1 MSAREVVA
9 LLNEL
14 VTGFDEMT
22 EKYGMSAIAGLW
34 LWLSLYSVIC
44 NLGGSWQ
51 IQRLRLKPL
60 HLGGKLL

>member
-1 MSAREVVA
+1 MSAQEVVA

-34 LWLSLYSVIC
+34 YGWAYIPLSVIWVE
-44 NLGGSWQ
+44 LGKFKDYALNRC
-51 IQRLRLKPL
+51 I
-60 HLGGKLL
+60 

>member
-1 MSAREVVA
+1 MSAQEVVA

-22 EKYGMSAIAGLW
+22 EKYGMSAIAA
-34 LWLSLYSVIC
+34 LSYGYGFSCVIC
-44 NLGGSWQ
+44 NLGGSWE

>member
-1 MSAREVVA
+1 MSAPEVVA

-22 EKYGMSAIAGLW
+22 EKYGMSAIAALCYGF
-34 LWLSLYSVIC
+34 YCVIC

-51 IQRLRLKPL
+51 TQRLRLKPL
-60 HLGGKLL
+60 HLGRKLL

>member
-1 MSAREVVA
+1 MSAQEVVS

-34 LWLSLYSVIC
+34 YVVELIFRYL
-44 NLGGSWQ
+44 
-51 IQRLRLKPL
+51 
-60 HLGGKLL
+60 

>member
-1 MSAREVVA
+1 MSAQEVVS

-14 VTGFDEMT
+14 VTGFEEMT
-22 EKYGMSAIAGLW
+22 EKYGMSAIAALCYGF
-34 LWLSLYSVIC
+34 YCVIC

>member
-1 MSAREVVA
+1 MSAQEVVA

-22 EKYGMSAIAGLW
+22 EKYGMSAIAALG
-34 LWLSLYSVIC
+34 YGFYCVIC
-44 NLGGSWQ
+44 NLRGSWQ